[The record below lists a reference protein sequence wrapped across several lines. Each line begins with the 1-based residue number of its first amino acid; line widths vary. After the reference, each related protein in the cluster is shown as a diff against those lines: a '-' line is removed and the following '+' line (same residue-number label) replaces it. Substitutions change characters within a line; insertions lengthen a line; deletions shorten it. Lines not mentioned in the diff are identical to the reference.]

1 MFADLLYEKSSAAYE
16 KHVLLI
22 EEDSLEDKTEYCAY
36 FAEKG
41 FQIIRYENDLVY
53 RVKYGHC
60 KGWRFT
66 DTYACE
72 TRNLYSL

>member
-41 FQIIRYENDLVY
+41 FQIIRYENDLV
-53 RVKYGHC
+53 
-60 KGWRFT
+60 
-66 DTYACE
+66 
-72 TRNLYSL
+72 